1 MKRETLN
8 KLIISAMFLAIGM
21 VLPSITMQIREI
33 GNMLLP
39 MHIPVMLCGVIC
51 GPLYGGAIGVILPI
65 FRSLI
70 FSQPNMYPNAVAMS
84 VELCVYGV
92 VIGLMYILTKRIRG
106 GIFISLITSML
117 VGRIIWGLIS
127 PVLYYLNGSVFT
139 LEIFITRAFVEAL
152 PGIIVQLILIP
163 TIILSLKKAKLIE

>member
-139 LEIFITRAFVEAL
+139 LEIFIIRAFVEAL

-163 TIILSLKKAKLIE
+163 TIILSLKKAKLIK